1 MQLIRSKGGKKEES
15 EMNMISVHNIS
26 PAKGNVKVITIA
38 RYRNQMNAAN
48 ERFLQESRLTL
59 SAQFCLC
66 NFKLDV
72 LCFSLFI
79 LRVLHEQ
86 RITGSTPQLAT
97 LTSQGQSARIAHS
110 AFQVKGL
117 LLVKRKDRCIT
128 LKENFLVLCLSMH
141 M

>member
-59 SAQFCLC
+59 SA
-66 NFKLDV
+66 
-72 LCFSLFI
+72 
-79 LRVLHEQ
+79 
-86 RITGSTPQLAT
+86 
-97 LTSQGQSARIAHS
+97 
-110 AFQVKGL
+110 
-117 LLVKRKDRCIT
+117 
-128 LKENFLVLCLSMH
+128 
-141 M
+141 